1 MSNFSWR
8 IVIIGSVVI
17 LMAGVALSAP
27 ASPQKIETLK
37 IGAKAP
43 NFNLIG
49 VDGKKH
55 KLSDFNKSDI
65 LVIVFTCN
73 HCPTAQAYEERI
85 KQLAADYKSK
95 GVALVAVSPNDP
107 QAVRLDELGYSDLS
121 DSLEEMKIR
130 AKDKKFNFPFLY
142 DGDKQNV
149 SQSYG
154 PVSTPHVF
162 IFDKQR
168 ILRYVGRVDDSEK
181 LDRVKSHDTR
191 NAIEALLAG
200 KEVSVQ
206 TTPTFGCSI
215 KWSDKRGS
223 VKKAFEA
230 WAKEAVTI
238 EPVDPNGVKEIVK
251 NSSDKL
257 RLINVWASWCA
268 PCAIEFE
275 DLVNINRMYRNRN
288 FEMIT
293 INVDDSKTRG
303 DVLPFLKK
311 QQASCKN
318 YQSTSEDK
326 DLFADALDRSWRG
339 GIPYT
344 ILVKPGGEIIYRHVT
359 PIEPLEVKKAIVE
372 YLGRTYK

>member
-43 NFNLIG
+43 NFNLPG
-49 VDGKKH
+49 VDGKRH
-55 KLSDFNKSDI
+55 KLSEFDKANI

-130 AKDKKFNFPFLY
+130 AKDKKFNFPYLY

-257 RLINVWASWCA
+257 RLINVWASYCA

-318 YQSTSEDK
+318 YQFNSEDK
-326 DLFADALDRSWRG
+326 YKLGEALDKQWQG
-339 GIPYT
+339 PIPYT
-344 ILVKPGGEIIYRHVT
+344 ILVKPDGEIIYRHVT